1 MSDLN
6 ARIKEWRDAIA
17 VAMTASDL
25 DELED
30 HLRQTL
36 AAIPEDALS
45 FDERF
50 LVATHR
56 LGAPQALVAEFA
68 RARRA
73 SLWRD
78 RAVRMK
84 VLGIACLGIGT
95 WVALATLYNLD
106 QRFANHLNEWL
117 PRADMIRFGFVLLM
131 TGLGSWS
138 LWRGS
143 LSAASNV
150 GSAEIRHESG
160 TWNK

>member
-6 ARIKEWRDAIA
+6 SMIKAWRDGLAPGMSA
-17 VAMTASDL
+17 ADV

-36 AAIPEDALS
+36 AALSTDTLS

-68 RARRA
+68 KVRRA
-73 SLWRD
+73 SLR
-78 RAVRMK
+78 RARITWIAI
-84 VLGIACLGIGT
+84 LGIVCLGIGS
-95 WVALATLYNLD
+95 WVAFATLYNLD
-106 QRFANHLNEWL
+106 ERFSNHLNEWL
-117 PRADMIRFGFVLLM
+117 PLPVMARFCFALLM

-143 LSAASNV
+143 RSTPSEV
-150 GSAEIRHESG
+150 GSAVSSVA
-160 TWNK
+160 